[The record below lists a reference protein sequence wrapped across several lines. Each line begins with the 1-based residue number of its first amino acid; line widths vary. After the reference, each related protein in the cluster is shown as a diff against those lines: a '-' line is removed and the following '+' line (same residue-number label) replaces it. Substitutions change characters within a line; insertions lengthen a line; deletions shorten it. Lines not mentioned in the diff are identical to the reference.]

1 MLDRDAD
8 DAEHAPPVALG
19 TGCATAVESAVWSV
33 NAPSLFCMILKALA
47 IAFAVSRAESRIED
61 VVAGDEEGV
70 DPGLG
75 DGVGELLRL
84 GDSDWCRRY
93 GS

>member
-61 VVAGDEEGV
+61 VVLAGDD